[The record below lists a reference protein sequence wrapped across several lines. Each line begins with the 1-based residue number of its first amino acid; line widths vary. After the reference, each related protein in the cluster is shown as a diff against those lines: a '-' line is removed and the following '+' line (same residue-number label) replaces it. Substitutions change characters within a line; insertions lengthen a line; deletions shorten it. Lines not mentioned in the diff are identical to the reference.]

1 VDEGPGRFPERSFAS
16 QCGRAR
22 AYPQAAIPTVE
33 VAQSWKENDVLMECI
48 GGNKQKNEVDPWDGG
63 KERTVETVCILSE
76 DDQKINNNKPG
87 NKIIVS

>member
-33 VAQSWKENDVLMECI
+33 VAQS
-48 GGNKQKNEVDPWDGG
+48 
-63 KERTVETVCILSE
+63 VETVCILSE